1 VNDSFCKYSKQYQ
14 GLRKP
19 ACNKGNPCELCLMKF
34 NLQEATKVL
43 DRPPF
48 KFKGK
53 DYAYVAELKTQLHYL
68 SFKAESATLKSL
80 ENL

>member
-1 VNDSFCKYSKQYQ
+1 MSEAICKYAKQYQ

-19 ACNKGNPCELCLMKF
+19 ACNKGDPCELCTMKF
-34 NLQEATKVL
+34 RLQEVSRIL

-48 KFKGK
+48 EFKGK
-53 DYAYVAELKTQLHYL
+53 GYAYVAELEAQLHIL
-68 SFKAESATLKSL
+68 TFKAEKLTLISL